1 MKGTV
6 KDFRAVMKGGDFRVV
21 MAVLSILVFS
31 IGGCSR
37 GKNTDRLPF
46 RNSRLS
52 LEERLDDLM
61 GRLTIEEKI
70 SQLMMHSPS
79 IPRLGVPAF
88 NWWGEALH
96 GLAKQGAATVFPQA
110 IALAATW
117 NPELHRRIGDVIATE
132 ARAKNNAAWK
142 GGEGRDA
149 FCNNLSLWSPNI
161 NIFRDPRWGR
171 GQETYGEDPFL
182 TARFAT
188 AFVQGLQGNDPRY
201 LKCIATLKHY
211 AVHSGP
217 EPERHCFNARVSER
231 DLRETYLPA
240 FEAGV
245 HEGHV
250 GEVMSAYN
258 AVNGIP
264 VVANKELLTG
274 VLRDEWGFQ
283 GAVVGDVDNVADL
296 IEGHHFTSSLA
307 GASAAALKAGNDL
320 CSGSTYVALREAM
333 GAGLVSVEDVNRSLR
348 RLLRLRFRLGQF
360 DSPKNVP
367 YASILPSENDSHN
380 HEQMALEA
388 SRQSLVLLKND
399 GILPWDPK
407 ELKTVAVLGPTAE
420 DPFALTG
427 NYAGTPV
434 RPVTILDGIRS
445 ALEPK
450 GITVLSDPAVP
461 LVDGMADSTS
471 TFPGGVLFT
480 DDRQSIRGLRREI
493 LSGENIQGISQTKST
508 DSQIDF
514 FWNPAQPLP
523 GIPLKGASIRW
534 SGVLIPLKSGS
545 YLLGV
550 SYLGSVKLLIDGKEV
565 LTKKGGSAGGEG
577 FASGSVRLEAGRV
590 YSLSLEYNQRQGGST
605 GRIRL
610 GWLPPGGMDQA
621 EAIARKADHIVLSLG
636 ITPKLE
642 GEEMKLNA
650 SGFKGGDR
658 TSILLPKVQRELLAA
673 VAALGKPVT
682 VVLTGGSALSF
693 DTAKANAVLEA
704 WYYGEQGGRAVAEAL
719 VGKYNPG
726 GRLPVTFYASD
737 QDIPPFTDYSMINRT
752 YRYFKGRPLF
762 AFGHGLSYT
771 TFDYSEPRLSRD
783 SVSRS
788 GEVICSVTI
797 TNTGLRAGDEV
808 VQVYAHSIKQPVAMP
823 IQWLVGF
830 QRISLLPGESKRIE
844 IPIKAESL
852 RRWDPGLR
860 HYVVDPGQYE
870 LRIGSAS
877 DHIMETL
884 HLTVGG

>member
-1 MKGTV
+1 MCG
-6 KDFRAVMKGGDFRVV
+6 
-21 MAVLSILVFS
+21 LCILMLC
-31 IGGCSR
+31 IAGCSR
-37 GKNTDRLPF
+37 GKSTDRLPF
-46 RNSRLS
+46 RNAGLS
-52 LEERLDDLM
+52 VNQRLDDLM
-61 GRLTIEEKI
+61 GRLTMEEKI
-70 SQLMMHSPS
+70 GQLMMHSPS

-96 GLAKQGAATVFPQA
+96 GVAKQGAATVFPQA

-132 ARAKNNAAWK
+132 ARAKNNTAWR
-142 GGEGRDA
+142 GREGREA

-188 AFVQGLQGNDPRY
+188 AFVQGLQGDDPRY

-217 EPERHCFNARVSER
+217 ESERHRFNAEVSQR

-245 HEGHV
+245 CEGHV

-258 AVNGIP
+258 AVNGFP
-264 VVANKELLTG
+264 VAANKELLTG
-274 VLRDEWGFQ
+274 ILRDEWGFQ

-296 IEGHHFTSSLA
+296 TEGHHFTSSA
-307 GASAAALKAGNDL
+307 AEASAAALKAGNDL
-320 CSGSTYVALREAM
+320 CSGGTYGALRQAM
-333 GAGLVSVEDVNRSLR
+333 GSGLVSEEEVNRSLR
-348 RLLRLRFRLGQF
+348 RLLLLRFRLGQF
-360 DSPKNVP
+360 DSPKDVP
-367 YASILPSENDSHN
+367 YASISPSKNDSSE

-388 SRQSLVLLKND
+388 ARQSLVLLKND
-399 GILPWDPK
+399 GTLPWDPK
-407 ELKTVAVLGPTAE
+407 ALHAVAVLGPTAE

-434 RPVTILDGIRS
+434 RPVTILDGIR
-445 ALEPK
+445 AVLEPK
-450 GITVLSDPAVP
+450 GVTVLSDPAVP
-461 LVDGMADSTS
+461 LVDGMADRTS

-480 DDRQSIRGLRREI
+480 DNRQSVRGLKREI
-493 LSGENIQGISQTKST
+493 FATGDFQSAQSARST
-508 DSQIDF
+508 DPQVDF

-523 GIPLKGASIRW
+523 GIPLTGASIRW
-534 SGVLIPLKSGS
+534 SGILIPPQSGS
-545 YLLGV
+545 YILGV

-565 LTKKGGSAGGEG
+565 LTKKGVDSPEGEG
-577 FASGSVRLEAGRV
+577 FASGTVRLEAGRA
-590 YSLSLEYNQRQGGST
+590 YPLSLEYQQKQNGST

-621 EAIARKADHIVLSLG
+621 LAMARKADHIVLSLG

-642 GEEMKLNA
+642 GEEMTLNA

-658 TSILLPKVQRELLAA
+658 TSILLPKVQRDLLAA

-682 VVLTGGSALSF
+682 VVLTGGSALSL
-693 DTAKANAVLEA
+693 DTSKANAILEA

-719 VGKYNPG
+719 VGEYNPG

-737 QDIPPFTDYSMINRT
+737 QDLPSFTDYSMVNRT
-752 YRYFKGRPLF
+752 YRYFKGKPLF

-771 TFDYSEPRLSRD
+771 TFDYSELKLSCD
-783 SVSRS
+783 SVSPS

-808 VQVYAHSIKQPVAMP
+808 VQVYARAINPPVAMP

-830 QRISLLPGESKRIE
+830 QRIALRPGESKRIE
-844 IPIKAESL
+844 ILIKAERL
-852 RRWDPGLR
+852 KRWDQTSKQ
-860 HYVVDPGQYE
+860 YIVDPCRYE
-870 LRIGSAS
+870 LRIGPSS
-877 DHIMETL
+877 DRIIKTL
-884 HLTVGG
+884 NLTVDG